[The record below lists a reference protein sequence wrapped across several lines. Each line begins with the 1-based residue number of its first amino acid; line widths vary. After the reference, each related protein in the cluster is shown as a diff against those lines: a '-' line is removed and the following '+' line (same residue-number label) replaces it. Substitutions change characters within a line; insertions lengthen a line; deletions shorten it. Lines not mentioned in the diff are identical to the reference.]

1 MPKGSAL
8 LFTGI
13 VDPSPLLNHLRPKF
27 QHLQH
32 IAFAD
37 HHTFIPCDL
46 RRLADVF
53 GSFAAG
59 PKTLITTEKDA
70 ARLRSV
76 INGSPLEGL
85 PLAVI
90 GMRTVILNEPDRFAD
105 LIRTHVATHPAH
117 R

>member
-1 MPKGSAL
+1 
-8 LFTGI
+8 
-13 VDPSPLLNHLRPKF
+13 
-27 QHLQH
+27 
-32 IAFAD
+32 
-37 HHTFIPCDL
+37 
-46 RRLADVF
+46 LADVF

-70 ARLRSV
+70 ARLRSL
-76 INGSPLEGL
+76 IPGSPLEGL

-90 GMRTVILNEPDRFAD
+90 GIRTVILNEPERFAD